1 MSRLW
6 PRSLLGQVLLAVAVA
21 LLFAQTLSAVLL
33 LRAGD
38 TRRDQAALNAAALR
52 LVSYNEAERRVLREQ
67 FEDGGPRRGGRFR
80 ADRARPKDIINQDG
94 PPRSLRIE
102 AAAQNPRQAGE
113 VRQSTLEDD
122 LRLILE
128 REGIAVAE
136 VVVFQREAMRDPF
149 VRARP
154 RLMRRFAASGETR
167 LVLLVAAVRID
178 DSQQWQIARAVK
190 PPRQRGALSTI
201 LIQTALI
208 YALLVGLHFLL
219 LRRITRPLAALTRR
233 TEAFGHPAGVSEPL
247 PAQGPEDIKRL
258 ITAHNAMEA
267 RIAGLLD
274 EKDVMLGAIGHD
286 LKTPL
291 AALRVRIE
299 GVENTAERDK
309 MARSI
314 EDITHTL
321 DDILSLARVGRAS
334 DPPER
339 ADLAALVASV
349 VEEFEDMGKQV
360 VLDQPGKTVR
370 PVHVTWLRRGL
381 RNLIDNAL
389 RYAGAARVGLSQ
401 DAHGITI
408 WVEDD
413 GPGIPETALS
423 TIMDPFTRG
432 ETSRNRQTG
441 GAGLGLTLA
450 RAIAEQHGGS
460 LSLANRLVD
469 GRIEGLRAEI
479 RIPDSRL

>member
-6 PRSLLGQVLLAVAVA
+6 PKSLLGQVLLAVAVA

-38 TRRDQAALNAAALR
+38 ARRDQAALNAAALR
-52 LVSYNEAERRVLREQ
+52 LVSYNEAQRRSPRVMDD
-67 FEDGGPRRGGRFR
+67 DGGTRRGGRFR
-80 ADRARPKDIINQDG
+80 NDRARNGESDNPDS
-94 PPRSLRIE
+94 PPRALRIE
-102 AAAQNPRQAGE
+102 AAAQNPRQSGE
-113 VRQSTLEDD
+113 ARQNTLEDD

-128 REGIAVAE
+128 REGIAVAQ
-136 VVVFQREAMRDPF
+136 VTVFQREARLDSF
-149 VRARP
+149 VRERP
-154 RLMRRFAASGETR
+154 RLMRRLAATGEER
-167 LVLLVAAVRID
+167 LILLVAAIRVD
-178 DSQQWQIARAVK
+178 GSPQWQIARSIK

-208 YALLVGLHFLL
+208 YTLLVGLHFLL

-233 TEAFGHPAGVSEPL
+233 TEAFGQPAGVPDPL
-247 PAQGPEDIKRL
+247 PAQGPDDIKRL

-299 GVENTAERDK
+299 SVENTAERDK

-314 EDITHTL
+314 EDITQTL
-321 DDILSLARVGRAS
+321 DDILSLARVGRATE
-334 DPPER
+334 PPER
-339 ADLAALVASV
+339 ADLAALVSSV
-349 VEEFEDMGKQV
+349 VEEFEDMGKPV
-360 VLDQPGKTVR
+360 VMDQPGKTVR

-389 RYAGAARVGLSQ
+389 RYAGTAKVGLSQ
-401 DAHGITI
+401 DARGITI

-460 LSLANRLVD
+460 LSLTNRLVD
-469 GRIEGLRAEI
+469 GRIGGLRAEI
-479 RIPDSRL
+479 RLPDARL